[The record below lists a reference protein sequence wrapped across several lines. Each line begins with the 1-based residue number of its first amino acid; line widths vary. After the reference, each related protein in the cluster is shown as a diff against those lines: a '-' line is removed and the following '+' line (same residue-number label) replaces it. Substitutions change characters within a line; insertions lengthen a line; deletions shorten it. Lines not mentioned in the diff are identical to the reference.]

1 MRVRTK
7 ILVGF
12 LIITAITVPNGIIGY
27 MKVEQGISE
36 IENDALGQIE
46 EIKSMSYLNNLIV
59 NIMYCDEVLTNS
71 ARNYAFTGDTK
82 WRELYFETELDLE
95 TKITD
100 AINFEHG
107 SERVFFEKIR
117 DTNKNL
123 VLLEHKSIQL
133 VMEGRQ
139 NDAIEVL
146 ESEQYWKLK
155 NDYKTALNDYATSKG
170 LAPDRMFDISVG
182 DLERSIR
189 ETRLVLDDGRH
200 LLYFGVP
207 AVFLIIALLC
217 YLIFRSMTDPLN
229 QLNKITEKIIRGEY
243 DVQFPKH
250 RNDEFGEL
258 AAKLQIM
265 VQSFKKSL
273 DTERELIK
281 AQNKL
286 KSEKLTAIGE
296 LAARVAH
303 DLRNPLSV
311 IKNTCDLM
319 RIKYGNDEKI
329 LDYLEKMDNSI
340 KRISHQV
347 DDVLNFV
354 RIAPLQKKMTS
365 IKEML
370 VQTLNDIKT
379 PSTITINLP
388 HNDEKINCD
397 EQKIK
402 IVLSNILTNSIQAME
417 SKGTITVTIK
427 GYTKFVN
434 IEISDSGPG
443 IPDEILPKIFE
454 PLFTTK
460 QMGTGLGLSSCKNIV
475 EQHGGTLQAKNN
487 PTTFIITLPRI

>member
-12 LIITAITVPNGIIGY
+12 LIITAITIPNGIIGY
-27 MKVEQGISE
+27 MKMEQGISK
-36 IENDALGQIE
+36 IEDDALGQLE
-46 EIKSMSYLNNLIV
+46 EIKSTSYLNNLAV
-59 NIMYCDEVLTNS
+59 YIMYCDEILTNS
-71 ARNYAFTGDTK
+71 ARNYAFTGDAK

-95 TKITD
+95 KKITD
-100 AINFEHG
+100 AITFEHG
-107 SERVFFEKIR
+107 SERIFFERIR
-117 DTNKNL
+117 DANNDL
-123 VLLEHKSIQL
+123 VLLEHRSIQL
-133 VMEGRQ
+133 VMEGKHD
-139 NDAIEVL
+139 DAIEIL

-170 LAPDRMFDISVG
+170 LTHDRMFDISVG

-189 ETRLVLDDGRH
+189 ETNLVLDDGRH

-207 AVFLIIALLC
+207 AVFLIITLLC
-217 YLIFRSMTDPLN
+217 YFTFRSMTDPLN
-229 QLNKITEKIIRGEY
+229 QLNKITEKITRGEY

-250 RNDEFGEL
+250 RNDEFGDL
-258 AAKLQIM
+258 AAKMEIM
-265 VQSFKKSL
+265 LQSFKKSL
-273 DTERELIK
+273 DTELELIK
-281 AQNKL
+281 ARDKL
-286 KSEKLTAIGE
+286 KSEKLAAIGE

-303 DLRNPLSV
+303 DLKNPLSV

-340 KRISHQV
+340 QRISHQV

-354 RIAPLQKKMTS
+354 RIAPLQKKLAS
-365 IKEML
+365 IKDML

-379 PSTITINLP
+379 PSTITVKLP

-402 IVLSNILTNSIQAME
+402 IVLSNILINSIQAME
-417 SKGTITVTIK
+417 SKGTIIVNIK
-427 GYTKFVN
+427 GYTKFVS

-443 IPDEILPKIFE
+443 IPDDLLPEIFE

-475 EQHGGTLQAKNN
+475 EQHGGTIQAKNN